1 MGGPHELVHVTTRA
15 NGAEEWACGIC
26 PRRILLRWPPSFER
40 LVLVEGDES
49 VQHFGAKG
57 PITMLGV
64 DVAQEPGEDDREWLN
79 ANGIAWPA

>member
-1 MGGPHELVHVTTRA
+1 MRHLPPADPAALATEFRAAGAGG
-15 NGAEEWACGIC
+15 
-26 PRRILLRWPPSFER
+26 
-40 LVLVEGDES
+40 GDES